1 MAEMEEELRSL
12 LKKVKEETKK
22 GGLKFNIQKTK
33 IIAPFPKH
41 SSHYFMA
48 NRWGNNGNSDRHS
61 FLGVQNHCRW

>member
-1 MAEMEEELRSL
+1 MEEELRSL